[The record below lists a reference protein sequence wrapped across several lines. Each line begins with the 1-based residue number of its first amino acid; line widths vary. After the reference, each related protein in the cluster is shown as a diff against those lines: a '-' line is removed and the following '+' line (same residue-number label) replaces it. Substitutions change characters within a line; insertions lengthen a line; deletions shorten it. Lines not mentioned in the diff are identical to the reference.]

1 MMSEDEKR
9 ALLDELVRY
18 GTRPE
23 MQPGDVTLSELAEE
37 LGVGRGTAQKRM
49 KGLIEA
55 GEVQE
60 LMVRLPN
67 GYSGI
72 VYRWA

>member
-1 MMSEDEKR
+1 MMSDEEKQ
-9 ALLDELVRY
+9 ALLEELVQY
-18 GTRPE
+18 GRRPE
-23 MQPGDVTLSELAEE
+23 MQPGDVTLSELAEQ

-60 LMVRLPN
+60 LIVRLPN
-67 GYSGI
+67 GHDGI
-72 VYRWA
+72 VYRRV